1 MKHIVFIISYLYF
14 LYNDFRKREIDYT
27 AISIYAIVSLLTL
40 FICSKEIEMNKFI
53 DISLSVC
60 FGLVI
65 YFLSYISREGLGI
78 GDAMYFVING
88 FLLSLKEN
96 LILFLSGLLIAF
108 IVSIVLII
116 TKRKVNNNS
125 FPFLPCLLPA
135 ILGYILCTV

>member
-1 MKHIVFIISYLYF
+1 MKHIVFIIAYLYF
-14 LYNDFRKREIDYT
+14 LYNDFKKREIKNT
-27 AISIYAIVSLLTL
+27 AISIYAIISLLTL
-40 FICSKEIEMNKFI
+40 FICSREIEMYKFI

-65 YFLSYISREGLGI
+65 YLLSYFSQEGLGV

-96 LILFLSGLLIAF
+96 LILFLSGMIIAF
-108 IVSIVLII
+108 IVSIVFIV
-116 TKRKVNNNS
+116 TKRKINNNS

-135 ILGYILCTV
+135 ILGYIVCTV